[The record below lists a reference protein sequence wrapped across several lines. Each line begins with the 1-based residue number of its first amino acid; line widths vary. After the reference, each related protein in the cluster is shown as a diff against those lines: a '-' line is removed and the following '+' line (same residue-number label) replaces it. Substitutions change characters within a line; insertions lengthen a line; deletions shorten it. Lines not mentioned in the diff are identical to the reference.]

1 MSQFHKYS
9 FSMKETNAVSI
20 NYNSLTEKN
29 KKDPQETPGLS
40 LVIKRKITLVRHGIT
55 EWNKKFRY
63 QGITDVPLAAEGE
76 EQAKR
81 AAMRLSC
88 ESVDRVISSPLGR
101 SMKTASIIAEIIGK
115 NSVETWDELR
125 EVDFGEWEGLTV
137 PQIKERFGEDLFE
150 RWKSSQVDVTATNGE
165 DADIVYRRAEA
176 CAARILAL
184 KDEHVVVVGHGALFR
199 TLLLPLIKIQ
209 RVNVFWR
216 MKMDNCSLSGIGID
230 KKNRAFIV
238 FFNDTLHL
246 RINMDC
252 IKDIP
257 LPW

>member
-1 MSQFHKYS
+1 
-9 FSMKETNAVSI
+9 MKETNAVSI

-101 SMKTASIIAEIIGK
+101 SMKTDSIIAEIIGK

-125 EVDFGEWEGLTV
+125 EVDFGEWEALTV

-150 RWKSSQVDVTATNGE
+150 SGSPHRW
-165 DADIVYRRAEA
+165 
-176 CAARILAL
+176 
-184 KDEHVVVVGHGALFR
+184 
-199 TLLLPLIKIQ
+199 
-209 RVNVFWR
+209 
-216 MKMDNCSLSGIGID
+216 M
-230 KKNRAFIV
+230 
-238 FFNDTLHL
+238 
-246 RINMDC
+246 
-252 IKDIP
+252 
-257 LPW
+257 

>member
-1 MSQFHKYS
+1 MSS
-9 FSMKETNAVSI
+9 ERNKE
-20 NYNSLTEKN
+20 
-29 KKDPQETPGLS
+29 PQETPGLS

-63 QGITDVPLAAEGE
+63 QGITDVPLSPEGE
-76 EQAKR
+76 EQAKK
-81 AAMRLSC
+81 AALRLTC

-101 SMKTASIIAEIIGK
+101 SMKTASIIAETIGK
-115 NSVETWDELR
+115 SCVERWDELR
-125 EVDFGEWEGLTV
+125 EVDFGDWEGLTV
-137 PQIKERFGEDLFE
+137 PQIKDKFGEDLFE
-150 RWKSSQVDVTATNGE
+150 RWKTSQVDVTATNGE
-165 DADIVYRRAEA
+165 EADLVYKRAEA

-199 TLLLPLIKIQ
+199 MLLLPLIKIP
-209 RVNVFWR
+209 RGNVFWR

-230 KKNRAFIV
+230 RKNRAFIV
-238 FFNDTLHL
+238 FFNDTIHL
-246 RINMDC
+246 RTNLDC

>member
-1 MSQFHKYS
+1 MSS
-9 FSMKETNAVSI
+9 ERNKE
-20 NYNSLTEKN
+20 
-29 KKDPQETPGLS
+29 PQETPGLS

-63 QGITDVPLAAEGE
+63 QGITDVPLSPEGE
-76 EQAKR
+76 EQAKK
-81 AAMRLSC
+81 AALRLTC

-101 SMKTASIIAEIIGK
+101 SMKTASIIAETIGK
-115 NSVETWDELR
+115 DCVERWDELR
-125 EVDFGEWEGLTV
+125 EVDFGDWEGLTV
-137 PQIKERFGEDLFE
+137 PQIKDKFGEDLFE
-150 RWKSSQVDVTATNGE
+150 RWKTSQVDVTATNGE
-165 DADIVYRRAEA
+165 EADLVYKRAEA

-199 TLLLPLIKIQ
+199 MLLLPLIKIP
-209 RVNVFWR
+209 RGNVFWR

-230 KKNRAFIV
+230 RKNRAFIV
-238 FFNDTLHL
+238 FFNDTIHL
-246 RINMDC
+246 RTNLDC

>member
-1 MSQFHKYS
+1 M
-9 FSMKETNAVSI
+9 SI

-115 NSVETWDELR
+115 NSVETWDDEGRLVGGLYGVHQNAMFAGESMFHDDDAGRDASKVALLRLVAELR
-125 EVDFGEWEGLTV
+125 RLGVDLLDVQWLTPHLASLGALAIDRDDYLDQLSEALEQPHRDGWRRGEGARLTGR
-137 PQIKERFGEDLFE
+137 ELLHELGED
-150 RWKSSQVDVTATNGE
+150 RHA
-165 DADIVYRRAEA
+165 
-176 CAARILAL
+176 
-184 KDEHVVVVGHGALFR
+184 
-199 TLLLPLIKIQ
+199 
-209 RVNVFWR
+209 
-216 MKMDNCSLSGIGID
+216 
-230 KKNRAFIV
+230 
-238 FFNDTLHL
+238 
-246 RINMDC
+246 
-252 IKDIP
+252 
-257 LPW
+257 

>member
-1 MSQFHKYS
+1 M
-9 FSMKETNAVSI
+9 SI
-20 NYNSLTEKN
+20 NHSPVSTKSTKE
-29 KKDPQETPGLS
+29 PQETPGLS

-63 QGITDVPLAAEGE
+63 QGITDVPLSPEGE
-76 EQAKR
+76 EQAKK
-81 AAMRLSC
+81 AALRLSC

-101 SMKTASIIAEIIGK
+101 SMKTASIIAETIGK
-115 NSVETWDELR
+115 SAVERWDELR
-125 EVDFGEWEGLTV
+125 EVDFGDWEGLTV
-137 PQIKERFGEDLFE
+137 PQIKDKFGEDLFE

-165 DADIVYRRAEA
+165 EADLVYKRAEA

-199 TLLLPLIKIQ
+199 MLLLPLIKVP
-209 RVNVFWR
+209 RGNVFWR

-230 KKNRAFIV
+230 RKNRAFIV
-238 FFNDTLHL
+238 FFNDTIHL
-246 RINMDC
+246 RTNLDC